1 MREEQLKNLGRL
13 LAALDNELSLN
24 TNQLSKAIGTPL
36 AIFPWAIKEASINPK
51 NPGIIQ
57 QAIARLD
64 VENAFPPMLT
74 ATQQSILTVAYYAE
88 RARLS
93 EINA

>member
-64 VENAFPPMLT
+64 VENASPPDADSH
-74 ATQQSILTVAYYAE
+74 ATEHSHG
-88 RARLS
+88 RLLRRTCKT
-93 EINA
+93 I

>member
-1 MREEQLKNLGRL
+1 MKEEQLKNLGRL
-13 LAALDNELSLN
+13 LAVLENELGLSA
-24 TNQLSKAIGTPL
+24 NQLSKAIGTPL
-36 AIFPWAIKEASINPK
+36 AIFPWAIKEASSKPK
-51 NPGIIQ
+51 NPGIVQ

-74 ATQQSILTVAYYAE
+74 AAQQSILTVAYYAE